1 MGCCS
6 FGDLYLAVCICSRV
20 CRPKLEWFLNWRPD
34 HPELGLWATILKSE
48 KRFIVRCGLLPW
60 NIDGHNE
67 IEVAYLIANDLWGQ
81 GLGTETAQE
90 ALDYSFETLQ
100 LSHLIS
106 LVEEGNLASIRLA
119 QKIGMSFERAGQ
131 DDKVPFLLYARS
143 KS

>member
-1 MGCCS
+1 MLSSSRRMGCCS

-34 HPELGLWATILKSE
+34 HPELGLW
-48 KRFIVRCGLLPW
+48 
-60 NIDGHNE
+60 
-67 IEVAYLIANDLWGQ
+67 AYLIANDLWGQ